1 MATSLRSRLGDLAA
15 AFVASVVGV
24 IRESSVEELFAQS
37 PDRRSSASRSAPA
50 ARAPHAPR
58 NGGRLARRSGEDIA
72 EVIDQIVDLLRKH
85 PKGLR
90 AEDIRSA
97 LGLEAKEMPRPLR
110 EGLQAL
116 KFTKSGQK
124 RATTYL
130 VKGGKVESGG
140 KRRERGKRA
149 GSPRRKATGKRA
161 KAAPKKEAPAAET
174 TAPAS

>member
-24 IRESSVEELFAQS
+24 IRESSVEELFAHS
-37 PDRRSSASRSAPA
+37 PERRSSVSMSAPA
-50 ARAPHAPR
+50 AGATRATR
-58 NGGRLARRSGEDIA
+58 NDGRLARRSGEDIA
-72 EVIDQIVDLLRKH
+72 EVIDQIVELLRKH
-85 PKGLR
+85 RKGLR

-110 EGLQAL
+110 EGLQAA

-130 VKGGKVESGG
+130 LKGGKVESG
-140 KRRERGKRA
+140 KRRARA

-161 KAAPKKEAPAAET
+161 KAGPKKEAPAPET